1 MNSRFSKS
9 CVLAQVAALTIL
21 SFGCSSNK
29 LRRPAGAEEL
39 TLSDVL
45 ENTLAVNK
53 SLSSNGHSQCRDR
66 YQMIYQQLYM
76 LAGDSAYQDLNNV
89 ESIDQDIQ
97 ASWEARLAMK
107 EVFRDFKITNE
118 NDEACLKSAS
128 DVLRGLRYVEDYLIE
143 IRQTRIQNPPEEYQ
157 SLKGEF
163 PYLLVNPK
171 YADEFQSSKDLRSG
185 DVILSRGNAYSSA
198 AIARIGS
205 NDYQFSHL
213 SFVYGDPDTKELYT
227 TEAHIEIGSVTAP
240 LNLHLDGKNAREA
253 IFRFHEPD
261 QARKASEAIY
271 ARVKTSQES
280 GKNIEYDFS
289 MNVDDDERLFC
300 SEIVATGFRM
310 IGDNTIPKFR
320 SKFTAGMIPFLSDI
334 GVNATPENIKS
345 LKTFSPGDIQFD
357 PRFDLVAE
365 WRNPKKME
373 DSRIKDFIL
382 TKLFEKMEQESYRFD
397 STIRMEVES
406 RAIWLMRR
414 TPLVRKFLAEKLP
427 LNMNPKQLQIFML
440 LDKIGE
446 AIQKE
451 VEVASLDYNRP
462 LTPKEI
468 YDTVDAYW
476 AKDASLFKKLKKG
489 QDVARPA
496 FHQYFHP

>member
-1 MNSRFSKS
+1 MNSSISKS
-9 CVLAQVAALTIL
+9 CLLALVVL

-29 LRRPAGAEEL
+29 LRRPAGAGDEL

-45 ENTLAVNK
+45 ESTLAVNK
-53 SLSSNGHSQCRDR
+53 SLISNGHSQCKDR
-66 YQMIYQQLYM
+66 YQAVYQQLYS
-76 LAGDSAYQDLNNV
+76 LAGDTAYQDLNNV

-107 EVFRDFKITNE
+107 EAFRDFKITNE

-171 YADEFQSSKDLRSG
+171 YANEFQSSKDLRSG

-240 LNLHLDGKNAREA
+240 MSAHLDDNNAREA
-253 IFRFHEPD
+253 VFRFHEPD
-261 QARKASEAIY
+261 QARQASEAIFN
-271 ARVKTSQES
+271 RVKKQQAT

-289 MNVDDDERLFC
+289 MNVDDDSRLFC
-300 SEIVATGFRM
+300 SEIVSTGFKM
-310 IGDNTIPKFR
+310 IGDSSIPKFK
-320 SKFTAGMIPFLSDI
+320 SKFTPGMIPFLSDI
-334 GVNATPENIKS
+334 GVNATPENIKTLS
-345 LKTFSPGDIQFD
+345 TFSPGDIQFD
-357 PRFDLVAE
+357 PRFDIVAE

-373 DSRIKDFIL
+373 DSRTKDFIL
-382 TKLFEKMEQESYRFD
+382 TKLFEKMEQENYRFD
-397 STIRMEVES
+397 STIKMELES

-451 VEVASLDYNRP
+451 VEVTSLDYNRP

-476 AKDASLFKKLKKG
+476 AKDASLFKKLKRG
-489 QDVARPA
+489 QDVAKPA